1 MNESNPNY
9 EGDTTEVAVS
19 WNRLES
25 VMGRTDDRRA
35 LVVKSWRDEKKKP
48 AEASISILPPC
59 DDEDGE
65 GDQPAVGST
74 ERMRSLYK
82 TMATYNI
89 DSNFSDYLLDDE
101 TFEGMARVSVGTEEE
116 KCFKAIASLD
126 EEDEVLFNLACQ
138 QMILTAFTS
147 LDKSIMQKSGH
158 KQSFWWHQHD
168 FITSKKFQD
177 LRKLLPASLSQSHLA
192 AAIVEQ
198 HLARLFSNW
207 LDEAII
213 DTFTSPS
220 DSSTA
225 AITTNGNAKGS
236 IDQDE
241 ENSEVTNFV
250 GWAMKEVL
258 DQCREKWQDSES
270 FFYEEDNEDE
280 DENTC
285 ENSDRKAV
293 LHVKSMR
300 LLHREAIKDAGHLQK
315 YYAPIDQIRN
325 RGGLFLLA
333 PQYVPFGR
341 MVMKRTRELVNEK
354 TIEEVGKEAIKEAYK
369 TIISDEDLW
378 GLFNKAENDIDLPEG
393 EKKIIFTKIVKK
405 AFHARAGEATRRY
418 NEQQIDKADMALRA
432 KLKATSGAKK
442 KLDFEGD
449 VEKCT

>member
-1 MNESNPNY
+1 M
-9 EGDTTEVAVS
+9 
-19 WNRLES
+19 
-25 VMGRTDDRRA
+25 
-35 LVVKSWRDEKKKP
+35 
-48 AEASISILPPC
+48 
-59 DDEDGE
+59 
-65 GDQPAVGST
+65 
-74 ERMRSLYK
+74 
-82 TMATYNI
+82 
-89 DSNFSDYLLDDE
+89 
-101 TFEGMARVSVGTEEE
+101 
-116 KCFKAIASLD
+116 
-126 EEDEVLFNLACQ
+126 
-138 QMILTAFTS
+138 
-147 LDKSIMQKSGH
+147 
-158 KQSFWWHQHD
+158 
-168 FITSKKFQD
+168 
-177 LRKLLPASLSQSHLA
+177 
-192 AAIVEQ
+192 
-198 HLARLFSNW
+198 
-207 LDEAII
+207 
-213 DTFTSPS
+213 
-220 DSSTA
+220 
-225 AITTNGNAKGS
+225 
-236 IDQDE
+236 
-241 ENSEVTNFV
+241 
-250 GWAMKEVL
+250 
-258 DQCREKWQDSES
+258 WQDSES

-300 LLHREAIKDAGHLQK
+300 LLHREAIKDAGYLQK